1 MSRARRGI
9 STLNPVRDHPPASD
23 GGLTLTWYARPVTDE
38 RPVLVTGVFD
48 LMHVGHVRFLTSAR
62 EAGAALVV
70 GVEDDARVRAW
81 KGPARPI
88 VPDHE
93 RAEVLSA
100 LKAVDGVFLVHGPPE
115 VNSADAYAT
124 LLAPL
129 HPAVLAYT
137 QGDRFAEQRRRG
149 AEDMG
154 AKPYEIPFVPG
165 RSTSLILQ
173 RLGTS

>member
-1 MSRARRGI
+1 
-9 STLNPVRDHPPASD
+9 
-23 GGLTLTWYARPVTDE
+23 LTWYARPATDE

-48 LMHVGHVRFLTSAR
+48 LMHVGHVRFLTAAR

-81 KGPARPI
+81 KGPDRPV
-88 VPDHE
+88 VPDQE
-93 RAEVLSA
+93 RAEVLAA
-100 LKAVDGVFLVHGPPE
+100 LKPVDGVFLVHGAPE
-115 VNSADAYAT
+115 INSADAYAD

-129 HPAVLAYT
+129 RPAVLAYT
-137 QGDRFAEQRRRG
+137 QGDRFAEQRRAG

-173 RLGTS
+173 RLGTA